1 MSKTPQS
8 PNNCSSPKASHPSD
22 VQASIVFCEKDEEIQ
37 TPLMPSPDTN
47 VINAIASS
55 SPTVKRPT
63 PTILFQN
70 IKKRKQ
76 HSSVPMKINLIK
88 KHRKKSHVHGS
99 LFSFLRTDRL
109 NTKLGE
115 LSRKP
120 FQTCG
125 IMKKVYNN
133 FSSESKVWFPFLHL
147 KELLSDDTKSKEVL
161 TVDNHRLLFEDFLE

>member
-22 VQASIVFCEKDEEIQ
+22 LQTSIVFCEKDEEIQ

-88 KHRKKSHVHGS
+88 KHRKKLNCFWQISCSASILVTAHIYNWHQYI
-99 LFSFLRTDRL
+99 FLT
-109 NTKLGE
+109 
-115 LSRKP
+115 
-120 FQTCG
+120 
-125 IMKKVYNN
+125 
-133 FSSESKVWFPFLHL
+133 
-147 KELLSDDTKSKEVL
+147 
-161 TVDNHRLLFEDFLE
+161 